1 MYYEKEKK
9 LWRWYEI
16 KLVMMICLACQY
28 QMHQMQIFIYDPFG
42 IANEARAMYMKKNV
56 FPKN

>member
-28 QMHQMQIFIYDPFG
+28 QMQIFIYDPFG